1 MSSKTVVQKDVKKQ
15 ELKIVNNLKQFD
27 INKFK
32 PIKLDEDSTYCKGKQ
47 FLSFPQYNYSKSLN
61 KEDLSQLVF
70 NTGDIKLTTYGIT
83 KIGEYAKTDSDRQYI
98 KVPLD
103 DSQESCRDLEK
114 FGSDLDDWAENN
126 KKEIFKESKT
136 LEKMID
142 KYEFQKLVKEP
153 NVEEDKLDK
162 NGKKVFKPKY
172 IKFKID
178 TDYNTKNINSVFF
191 LKKVDENGKKTVTK
205 LNVKTMS
212 DLDDYIKWNTT
223 VKIIAS
229 VAKMWFSKSADAK
242 TKKRDFGLALKI
254 KQCEI
259 TDSGTGKSQQSNF
272 NQYAFGDE
280 GEEVEVNNDDLE
292 KDDKLEKESDDNN
305 EKKDEENEEEDDE
318 EEEEEEEED
327 EEEDEEEEEEEKPTP
342 PPKVEAKKTTQAKKN
357 TGKK

>member
-1 MSSKTVVQKDVKKQ
+1 MNSKSVVQKDTKKQ

-32 PIKLDEDSTYCKGKQ
+32 PVKLDEDSVYCKGKQ

-83 KIGEYAKTDSDRQYI
+83 KLGEYAKTDSDRQYI

-103 DSQESCRDLEK
+103 ESQESCRDLEK
-114 FGSDLDDWAENN
+114 FCDELDDWVENN

-153 NVEEDKLDK
+153 NVDEDKLDK

-178 TDYNTKNINSVFF
+178 ADFNTAIIKSVFF

-223 VKIIAS
+223 VKIIGS

-259 TDSGTGKSQQSNF
+259 IDNGTSKSQQSNF

-280 GEEVEVNNDDLE
+280 GEDIEVNNDDLE
-292 KDDKLEKESDDNN
+292 KDDKLEKEDSISNKKEENDN
-305 EKKDEENEEEDDE
+305 EEEENEEEDDDE
-318 EEEEEEEED
+318 EDDDEEDEED
-327 EEEDEEEEEEEKPTP
+327 EEEDKPAP
-342 PPKVEAKKTTQAKKN
+342 PPKVEAKKTTPAKKN